1 MVWLSVGLLD
11 YLPKETKHRSRVS
24 KPTHMDVSVVIP
36 FLDEEESLPEL
47 YQQLTD
53 VLASTKWS
61 YELIFVDDGS
71 QDKSWKFVRSA
82 AKNDASVRA
91 VKFTRNFGKSQA
103 LHVGFDLAQGDV
115 VFTMDADLQ
124 DSPKGLPALYE
135 MLIKENLDVVS
146 GWKKIRH
153 DPLFGKTIPSKF
165 FNWAARQFSGIPL
178 HDFNCGLKAYK
189 KEVVKAIQVH
199 GEMHRYIP
207 LLAKHAGYRAIGEHV
222 VQHSARKYGKTK
234 FGADRFVKG
243 FLDLVTLLFVQ
254 RFGKRP
260 MHFFGLIGSLMLI
273 TGFGFAL
280 YLGIDK
286 LYLETEGRLITERP
300 EFYLALTTMIL
311 GSQFFLAGFLAELF
325 MRSRNKS
332 PNYRIRET
340 L

>member
-1 MVWLSVGLLD
+1 M
-11 YLPKETKHRSRVS
+11 S

-53 VLASTKWS
+53 VLASTIWS

-71 QDKSWKFVRSA
+71 QDKSWEFVRST

-124 DSPKGLPALYE
+124 DNPKELPAIYKL
-135 MLIKENLDVVS
+135 LIKENLDVVS
-146 GWKKIRH
+146 GWKKVRH

-165 FNWAARQFSGIPL
+165 FNWAARQFSGIQL

-189 KEVVKAIQVH
+189 KEVVKAIQVN

-207 LLAKHAGYRAIGEHV
+207 LLAKHAGYGAIGEHI

-234 FGADRFVKG
+234 FGTDRFIKG

-260 MHFFGLIGSLMLI
+260 MHFFGLIGSLMLV

-325 MRSRNKS
+325 MRSRNKT